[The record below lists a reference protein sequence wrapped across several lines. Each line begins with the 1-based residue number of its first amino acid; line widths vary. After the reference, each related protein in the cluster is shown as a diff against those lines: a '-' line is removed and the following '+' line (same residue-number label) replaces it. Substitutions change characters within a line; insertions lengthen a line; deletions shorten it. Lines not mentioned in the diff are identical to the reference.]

1 MRLDNGKSGN
11 ENVYLQHLDMQLFPK
26 PPFVNDVALAVK
38 RFLVPLYMVL
48 MLSQFIVSL
57 LTLIV
62 GEKEKK
68 IKEGLRMMGLK
79 DSVYW

>member
-1 MRLDNGKSGN
+1 M
-11 ENVYLQHLDMQLFPK
+11 
-26 PPFVNDVALAVK
+26 
-38 RFLVPLYMVL
+38 PLYMVL

-57 LTLIV
+57 LTLVV

-79 DSVYW
+79 DSVYWCQSFHIMTKNGPIGKLINLILISDRLGCRGT